1 MFRLQNIKGERER
14 EVYLE
19 KAVSE
24 SGYVFFSDSALNKV

>member
-14 EVYLE
+14 EVYSE

-24 SGYVFFSDSALNKV
+24 SGYVFF